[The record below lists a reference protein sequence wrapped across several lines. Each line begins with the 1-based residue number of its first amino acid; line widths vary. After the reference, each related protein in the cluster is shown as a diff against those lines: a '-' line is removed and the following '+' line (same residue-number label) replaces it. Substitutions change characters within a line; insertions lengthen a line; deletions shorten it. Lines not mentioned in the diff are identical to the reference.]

1 MKILVSDPISE
12 SGLKIIKDYG
22 FEVIYLPNA
31 TDFEVKK
38 ASENVNGWIIRSGT
52 KITSTSF
59 SVTKNLQVIGRAGV
73 GVDNIDIQQA
83 TRRGVVVLN
92 TPDSNT
98 ISAAEHTMG
107 LILTISRNIH
117 LGHISLSN
125 NFWDRDKL
133 IGSELR
139 NKTIGIVGLGK
150 IGKEV
155 ISRCLGFKMKVLG
168 YDPFINQELFNKEK
182 TLITN
187 LKSLVKESDYIS
199 IHVPLNKDTKNLFNY
214 NLLKTMK
221 KSAFLINVARGGIIN
236 EADLSKVLNEN
247 KIAGAAI
254 DVFKNEPIEETNS
267 LLNAKNILLTPHLG
281 ASTKEAKEGV
291 SIEICKQ
298 VCEYLANDNLLNAV
312 NTPISDL
319 AKLTEI
325 KPFLDLSELM
335 GDFLNQLITS
345 VSVKNIT
352 INCQGTAKDIKP
364 ILLSF
369 LKGLLKPYVP
379 ERINY
384 INAETIAKELGI
396 QFSVNYTN
404 IETSYKNLISIN
416 AATLNNKYRIDGSIF
431 DDRKPRITNV
441 MGYNTEVMPKGMMLL
456 IENIDVP
463 GVIGNVGTLL
473 GKLKVNIG
481 AYLLTR
487 EKSLSNA
494 FSIIRIDS
502 KLDKDEILLIS
513 EIPEII
519 KVKQIKIIELDYQ

>member
-12 SGLKIIKDYG
+12 SGLKIIERFG

-31 TDFEVKK
+31 TELEKKK
-38 ASENVNGWIIRSGT
+38 ASRNVNGWIIRSGT
-52 KITSTSF
+52 KINSESF
-59 SVTKNLQVIGRAGV
+59 SITKSLQVIGRAGV
-73 GVDNIDIQQA
+73 GVDNIDIQES
-83 TRRGVVVLN
+83 TRKGVVVLN

-107 LILTISRNIH
+107 LMLALSRNIH
-117 LGHISLSN
+117 LGHISLAN
-125 NFWDRDKL
+125 DLWDRHKL
-133 IGSELR
+133 IGCEMR
-139 NKTIGIVGLGK
+139 NKIVGIVGLGK

-155 ISRCLGFKMKVLG
+155 ITRCLGFKMKVLG
-168 YDPFINQELFNKEK
+168 YDPFVNQEMFDKEK
-182 TLITN
+182 TLITDLN
-187 LKSLVKESDYIS
+187 TLVEKSDYIS
-199 IHVPLNKDTKNLFNY
+199 IHVPLNKQTKNLFNY
-214 NLLKTMK
+214 DLITKMK
-221 KSAFLINVARGGIIN
+221 KSAFLVNVARGGIIN
-236 EADLSKVLNEN
+236 EADLTKALNED
-247 KIAGAAI
+247 KISGAAI
-254 DVFKNEPIEETNS
+254 DVFKTEPIEKTNP
-267 LLNAKNILLTPHLG
+267 LLDAKNVLLTPHLG

-298 VCEYLANDNLLNAV
+298 VCEYLANDKLINAV

-319 AKLTEI
+319 AKLHEI
-325 KPFLDLSELM
+325 KPFLNLSELI
-335 GDFLNQLITS
+335 GDFLNQLIS
-345 VSVKNIT
+345 SDSVKNII
-352 INCQGTAKDIKP
+352 INCQGTAKDTKP

-379 ERINY
+379 DRINY

-396 QFSVNYTN
+396 QFSVNYSN

-416 AATLNNKYRIDGSIF
+416 AITLNDEYRIDGSIF
-431 DDRKPRITNV
+431 DDKKPRITNV
-441 MGYNTEVMPKGMMLL
+441 MGYNTEVLPKGMMLL

-463 GVIGNVGTLL
+463 GVIGNVGTFL

-494 FSIIRIDS
+494 FSIVRIDS
-502 KLDKDEILLIS
+502 RLSKKDILSIS

-519 KVKQIKIIELDYQ
+519 NVKQIKIIDFDN

>member
-1 MKILVSDPISE
+1 MKILISDPISE
-12 SGLKIIKDYG
+12 SGLKIISGYG
-22 FEVIYLPNA
+22 FEVVYLPHA
-31 TDFEVKK
+31 TELEKKK
-38 ASENVNGWIIRSGT
+38 ASKSVNGWIIRSGT
-52 KITSTSF
+52 KITSESL
-59 SVTKNLQVIGRAGV
+59 SITKSLQVIGRAGV
-73 GVDNIDIQQA
+73 GVDNIDIQES
-83 TRRGVVVLN
+83 TRKGVVVLN

-117 LGHISLSN
+117 LGHMSLVSN
-125 NFWDRDKL
+125 LWDRHKL
-133 IGSELR
+133 IGYEIR

-155 ISRCLGFKMKVLG
+155 ISRCLGFDMKVLG
-168 YDPFINQELFNKEK
+168 YDPFVNQEMFDKEK
-182 TLITN
+182 ILITDLN
-187 LKSLVKESDYIS
+187 TLVEESDYIS
-199 IHVPLNKDTKNLFNY
+199 IHVPLNKETKNLFNY
-214 NLLKTMK
+214 DLLAKMK

-236 EADLSKVLNEN
+236 EFDLSKALNDGE
-247 KIAGAAI
+247 ISGAAI
-254 DVFKNEPIEETNS
+254 DVFKTEPIEKNNP
-267 LLNAKNILLTPHLG
+267 LLDAKNILLTPHLG

-298 VCEYLANDNLLNAV
+298 VCEYLANDKLLNAV

-319 AKLTEI
+319 SKLIEI
-325 KPFLDLSELM
+325 KPFLNLSELI
-335 GDFLNQLITS
+335 GDFFNQLIS
-345 VSVKNIT
+345 SDSVKNIN
-352 INCQGTAKDIKP
+352 INCQGTAKDTKP

-404 IETSYKNLISIN
+404 IETSYKNLISIK
-416 AATLNNKYRIDGSIF
+416 AITLNDEYRIDGSIF
-431 DDRKPRITNV
+431 DDKKPRITNV
-441 MGYNTEVMPKGMMLL
+441 MGYNTEVSPKGMMLL

-463 GVIGNVGTLL
+463 GVIGNVGSLL
-473 GKLKVNIG
+473 GKLKINIG

-502 KLDKDEILLIS
+502 KLSKKDIQLIS

-519 KVKQIKIIELDYQ
+519 SVKQVKIIDFDYH